1 LLKFKSNLAF
11 QNRKYIFM
19 NQVKTNLL
27 KYLMMPLALICYA
40 FQVQAQNV
48 SVSGKV
54 IDATTSNP
62 IEGASVSVKNG
73 KKTLTNAAGTFTISA
88 AKGTSISVS
97 YVGFQSATAI
107 VSGTEL
113 LIKLVPSVEN
123 LEDVVVTGLGVKKD
137 VKKLGYSV
145 QEVKGA
151 DLVKAREPNPVNGL
165 VGKVAGLDV
174 AINQELLAAPNVS
187 LRGYNISLYVVDGI
201 PVTSDTW
208 NLSPDDI
215 ESYTVLKGLAA
226 TAIYGSRAQNGAIL
240 ITTKKAKKNDKGY
253 TIEFNTS
260 TQVNKG
266 FIALPKTQALYG
278 GGDYSQYAFG
288 DGKGGGIND
297 GDYDVWGPALN
308 GQLIPQWNSPIDP
321 VTGVRKATPYL
332 PVGVNNLQRFIQA
345 GVLNTNNLSF
355 SAATDRSSIRMSLT
369 NTDQKGI
376 IPNTG
381 LNTVNF
387 NINASYALSKKFKID
402 GNLNYNRQFTDNIPD
417 VSYGPNSVIYTMTV
431 WTGADWNIDDM
442 KSYWQPGKEGVQSKF
457 AEYQRYHNPYFMS
470 YEWLRGHYKNDITGN
485 IALSYKPNNDFE
497 AILRSNISANNVLR
511 TEKMPYSAHPY
522 GRELNRGDYREDVRS
537 LFDNNVEALG
547 KYNHKFNSGINVDAV
562 LGVNARN
569 FNYQSSF
576 TTTDYLNVP
585 GLYSFANS
593 LNAIKAY
600 NFHSDMLVLSSY
612 YSAGVEFGKYFTLTT
627 TGRVDKSSTLL
638 INNNTYFYPSFSG
651 ASVISDYVK
660 LPEAISFLKVRA
672 SYASAKSPNTQQYI
686 GPAGYPLGYGQP
698 YVSVYGGP
706 SYSLSNPAY
715 SINTV
720 YNGTTGASAPLNAID
735 SSIKSSQVTS
745 VEYGFD
751 VKFLKNRI
759 GLAATFFDNI
769 NGPGI
774 RNFPISE
781 TTGITAFTT
790 NAIKTE
796 VKGAEISL
804 SGSPLRNPKGL
815 NWDVV
820 ANWSTFVERY
830 KDLPSNFA
838 NYQFQQGDRVDKI
851 YASVTAKTAD
861 GQVINNSAGYP
872 IYLPKAQYVG
882 HADADW
888 SWSIYN
894 KFNYKAFTFAFQ
906 FDGKVGGVVQ
916 DRVMRKGIEGGSNIF
931 TVEGAVGQAR
941 AYEAAHYNDPGFKGT
956 YVGEGVQISNG
967 KAITYDPTTG
977 VITNL
982 SALQFSK
989 NTGVVNYIQD
999 YVSSFFNDFE
1009 HTSVSK
1015 TYGKLREVVITYTLP
1030 KELISKKSFI
1040 SKVDVSLVGRNL
1052 LYFFPDRFKD
1062 MDIDQY
1068 SGRDYNSSNSKEYN
1082 LQTPTTR
1089 SYGINL
1095 NIVF

>member
-1 LLKFKSNLAF
+1 
-11 QNRKYIFM
+11 M
-19 NQVKTNLL
+19 NQVKSNLL
-27 KYLMMPLALICYA
+27 KYLMMPLALICFA
-40 FQVQAQNV
+40 FQVQAQN
-48 SVSGKV
+48 VSGKV
-54 IDATTSNP
+54 IDATTSLAVQ
-62 IEGASVSVKNG
+62 GASVSVKNG
-73 KKTLTNAAGTFTISA
+73 KKALTNAAGEFTIVA
-88 AKGTSISVS
+88 AKGTTLSVS
-97 YVGFQSATAI
+97 FVGYQTAQ
-107 VSGTEL
+107 VAVNGAEVL
-113 LIKLVPSVEN
+113 VKLVPTVEN

-174 AINQELLAAPNVS
+174 AINREILAAPNVS

-253 TIEFNTS
+253 TIEFNSS
-260 TQVNKG
+260 TQIDKG

-321 VTGVRKATPYL
+321 ITGVRKATPYL
-332 PVGVNNLQRFIQA
+332 PVGVNNLSRFIQA

-355 SAATDRSSIRMSLT
+355 SAATDRSSIRMSMT

-387 NINASYALSKKFKID
+387 NINASYALSKKFKVE

-417 VSYGPNSVIYTMTV
+417 VSYGPNSVIYSMTI

-511 TEKMPYSAHPY
+511 NEKMPYSAHPY

-547 KYNHKFNSGINVDAV
+547 KYNHKFNNGINVDAV

-569 FNYQSSF
+569 FTYQSSF

-600 NFHSDMLVLSSY
+600 NYHSDMLVLSSY

-651 ASVISDYVK
+651 ATVISDYVK
-660 LPEAISFLKVRA
+660 LPEVISFLKVRA

-686 GPAGYPLGYGQP
+686 GPAAYPLGYGNP

-735 SSIKSSQVTS
+735 SSIKSSEVTS

-774 RNFPISE
+774 RNFPISQ

-804 SGSPLRNPKGL
+804 SGSPLRNAKGL

-820 ANWSTFVERY
+820 ANWSTFKETY

-838 NYQFQQGDRVDKI
+838 SYQFQQGDRVDKI
-851 YASVTAKTAD
+851 YAGVTAKTAD

-894 KFNYKAFTFAFQ
+894 KFNYKAFSLAFQ

-931 TVEGAVGQAR
+931 TVQGAVGVAR

-1015 TYGKLREVVITYTLP
+1015 TYGKLREVVLTYSLP
-1030 KELISKKSFI
+1030 KELIGKKSFI

>member
-1 LLKFKSNLAF
+1 MNFSIYFSAS
-11 QNRKYIFM
+11 NRKKLFM

-27 KYLMMPLALICYA
+27 KYLMMPLALICFA
-40 FQVQAQNV
+40 FQVHAQNV

-62 IEGASVSVKNG
+62 IEGASVIVKNG
-73 KKTLTNAAGTFTISA
+73 KGTTTNASGNFTINA
-88 AKGTSISVS
+88 AKGTSVTVS
-97 YVGFQSATAI
+97 YVGFQNAQ
-107 VSGTEL
+107 VVVNGTEL
-113 LIKLVPSVEN
+113 LVKLIPASVN
-123 LEDVVVTGLGVKKD
+123 LEDVVVTGLGVKKET
-137 VKKLGYSV
+137 KKLGYSV
-145 QEVKGA
+145 QEVKGS

-174 AINQELLAAPNVS
+174 AINREMLASPNVS

-253 TIEFNTS
+253 TIEFNSS
-260 TQVNKG
+260 TQVDKG

-308 GQLIPQWNSPIDP
+308 GQLIQQWNSPIDP
-321 VTGVRKATPYL
+321 ITGIRKATPYL
-332 PVGVNNLQRFIQA
+332 PVGVDNLSRFIQA
-345 GVLNTNNLSF
+345 GVLSTNNLSF
-355 SAATDRSSIRMSLT
+355 SSATDRSSVRMSLSNT
-369 NTDQKGI
+369 NQKGI
-376 IPNTG
+376 IPNTK
-381 LNTVNF
+381 LNTINF
-387 NINASYALSKKFKID
+387 NMNASYNLSSKFKIE
-402 GNLNYNRQFTDNIPD
+402 GNLNYNRQFSPNTPD
-417 VSYGPNSVIYTMTV
+417 VSYGPNSVIYSVTV

-442 KSYWQPGKEGVQSKF
+442 RDYWQKGKEGVQSKF

-470 YEWLRGHYKNDITGN
+470 YEWLRGHYKNDVTGN
-485 IALSYKPNNDFE
+485 IALSYKPNTDFE
-497 AILRSNISANNVLR
+497 AIVRTNFSTNNLLR
-511 TEKMPYSAHPY
+511 TEKLPYSAHPY

-537 LFDNNVEALG
+537 LFDNNVEALA
-547 KYNHKFNSGINVDAV
+547 KYNHQFKNDIVLDAV
-562 LGVNARN
+562 AGVNARN
-569 FNYQSSF
+569 FSYQSSF

-593 LNAIKAY
+593 LNAVKAY
-600 NFHSDMLVLSSY
+600 NFNSNMLVLSSY
-612 YSAGVEFGKYFTLTT
+612 YQAGVELGKYLTLTT

-638 INNNTYFYPSFSG
+638 INNNTYFYPSFSA

-660 LPEAISFLKVRA
+660 LPDAISFLKVRA
-672 SYASAKSPNTQQYI
+672 SYASAKSPNTSQYI
-686 GPAGYPLGYGQP
+686 GPAGYPVGYGQP

-715 SINTV
+715 SIGTV
-720 YNGTTGASAPLNAID
+720 YNNGTGASAPLNAID

-745 VEYGFD
+745 TEFGMD

-759 GLAATFFDNI
+759 GLSATYFNNI

-774 RNFPISE
+774 RNFPISQ

-790 NAIKTE
+790 NAIKTQ
-796 VKGAEISL
+796 VKGAELSL
-804 SGSPLRNPKGL
+804 TGSPLRNPKGL
-815 NWDVV
+815 NWDIMI
-820 ANWSTFVERY
+820 NWSTFKETY
-830 KDLPSNFA
+830 KELPSNFES
-838 NYQFQQGDRVDKI
+838 YQFHQGDRVDKI
-851 YASVTAKTAD
+851 YAGVTAKTAD

-872 IYLPKAQYVG
+872 VYLPKAQYVG
-882 HADADW
+882 NADADW
-888 SWSIYN
+888 SWSVYN
-894 KFNYKAFTFAFQ
+894 KFNYKSFSFSFQ

-931 TVEGAVGQAR
+931 TAEGAVGVAR
-941 AYEAAHYNDPGFKGT
+941 AYEAAHYNDANFKGT

-967 KAITYDPTTG
+967 KAITYDPVTG

-982 SALQFSK
+982 SALQFTK
-989 NTGVVNYIQD
+989 NTGVAKYIQD

-1015 TYGKLREVVITYTLP
+1015 TYGKLREVVLTYSLP
-1030 KELISKKSFI
+1030 KELIGKKSFV
-1040 SKVDVSLVGRNL
+1040 SKVDISLVGRNL
-1052 LYFFPDRFKD
+1052 LYFFPERFKD

-1068 SGRDYNSSNSKEYN
+1068 AGRDYNSGNSKEYN

>member
-1 LLKFKSNLAF
+1 
-11 QNRKYIFM
+11 M

-27 KYLMMPLALICYA
+27 KYLMMPLALICFA
-40 FQVQAQNV
+40 FQVHAQNV

-54 IDATTSNP
+54 VDATTSNA
-62 IEGASVSVKNG
+62 IEGASVSAKNG
-73 KKTLTNAAGTFTISA
+73 KKTLTSAAGTFVLNVTKGSA
-88 AKGTSISVS
+88 ISVS
-97 YVGFQSATAI
+97 YVGYQTAQ
-107 VSGTEL
+107 VVVNGTDVL
-113 LIKLVPSVEN
+113 VKLIPSTEK
-123 LEDVVVTGLGVKKD
+123 LEDVVVTGLGVKKET
-137 VKKLGYSV
+137 KKLGYAV

-151 DLVKAREPNPVNGL
+151 DLIKAREPNPINGL

-174 AINQELLAAPNVS
+174 AINREMLARPNVS

-240 ITTKKAKKNDKGY
+240 ITTKKAKKSDKGY
-253 TIEFNTS
+253 TIEYNSS
-260 TQVNKG
+260 TQVDKG
-266 FIALPKTQALYG
+266 FIALPRTQALYG

-308 GQLIPQWNSPIDP
+308 GQPIPQWNSPIDP

-345 GVLNTNNLSF
+345 GVLSTNNLSF
-355 SAATDRSSIRMSLT
+355 SSATDRSNVRMSLS
-369 NTDQKGI
+369 NTYQKGI
-376 IPNTG
+376 IPNTK
-381 LNTVNF
+381 LNTINF
-387 NINASYALSKKFKID
+387 NLNASYNLSSKFKIE
-402 GNLNYNRQFTDNIPD
+402 GNLNYNRQFSPNTPD
-417 VSYGPNSVIYTMTV
+417 VSYGPNSVIYSVTV

-442 KSYWQPGKEGVQSKF
+442 RDYWQKGKEGVQSKF

-470 YEWLRGHYKNDITGN
+470 YEWLRGHYKNDVTGN
-485 IALSYKPNNDFE
+485 IALSYKPTNDFE
-497 AILRSNISANNVLR
+497 AILRTNISTNNLLR
-511 TEKMPYSAHPY
+511 TEKLPYSAHPY

-537 LFDNNVEALG
+537 LFDNNVEALA
-547 KYNHKFNSGINVDAV
+547 KYNHKFNNGIVVDAV
-562 LGVNARN
+562 GGVNVRN
-569 FNYQSSF
+569 FTDQSSF

-600 NFHSDMLVLSSY
+600 NYNSNMLVLSSY
-612 YSAGVEFGKYFTLTT
+612 YQAGIELGKYLTLTT

-638 INNNTYFYPSFSG
+638 INNNTYFYPSFSA

-660 LPEAISFLKVRA
+660 LPEVISFLKVRG
-672 SYASAKSPNTQQYI
+672 SYASAKSPNTSQYI
-686 GPAGYPLGYGQP
+686 GPAGYPVGYGQP

-715 SINTV
+715 SIGTV
-720 YNGTTGASAPLNAID
+720 YNNGTGASAPLNAID
-735 SSIKSSQVTS
+735 SNIKSSQVTS
-745 VEYGFD
+745 TEFGMD
-751 VKFLKNRI
+751 IKFLKNRL
-759 GLAATFFDNI
+759 GFSATYFNNI

-774 RNFPISE
+774 RNFPISQ

-790 NAIKTE
+790 NAIKTQ
-796 VKGAEISL
+796 VRGAELSL
-804 SGSPLRNPKGL
+804 MGSPLRSAKGL
-815 NWDVV
+815 NWDVLV
-820 ANWSTFVERY
+820 NWSTFKETY
-830 KDLPSNFA
+830 KELPINFES
-838 NYQFQQGDRVDKI
+838 YQFHQGDRVDKI
-851 YASVTAKTAD
+851 YAGVTAKTAD

-882 HADADW
+882 NADADW
-888 SWSIYN
+888 SWSFYN
-894 KFNYKAFTFAFQ
+894 KFNYKSFSFAFQ

-916 DRVMRKGIEGGSNIF
+916 DRVMRKGIEGGSHIS
-931 TVEGAVGQAR
+931 TVQGAVGVAR

-982 SALQFSK
+982 GSLQFTK
-989 NTGVVNYIQD
+989 NTGVINYIQD

-1015 TYGKLREVVITYTLP
+1015 TYGKLREVVITYSLP
-1030 KELISKKSFI
+1030 KELIGKRSFV
-1040 SKVDVSLVGRNL
+1040 SKVDISLVGRNL

-1068 SGRDYNSSNSKEYN
+1068 SGRDYNSGNSKEYN

>member
-1 LLKFKSNLAF
+1 
-11 QNRKYIFM
+11 M
-19 NQVKTNLL
+19 NQVKVNLL
-27 KYLMMPLALICYA
+27 KYLMMPLALVCFA
-40 FQVQAQNV
+40 FQVHAQNV
-48 SVSGKV
+48 SINGKV
-54 IDATTSNP
+54 MDATTSNP

-73 KKTLTNAAGTFTISA
+73 NKTTSNSTGSFTISA
-88 AKGTSISVS
+88 AKGNSITVS
-97 YVGFQSATAI
+97 FVGYQTAQVVVNGADLTVKLIPATQ
-107 VSGTEL
+107 
-113 LIKLVPSVEN
+113 N

-145 QEVKGA
+145 QEVKGEN
-151 DLVKAREPNPVNGL
+151 LVKAREPNPINGL

-174 AINQELLAAPNVS
+174 AINREMLAAPNVS
-187 LRGYNISLYVVDGI
+187 LRGYNISLYVIDGI

-240 ITTKKAKKNDKGY
+240 ITTKRAKKNDKGY
-253 TIEFNTS
+253 TIEFNSS
-260 TQVNKG
+260 TQVDKG

-321 VTGVRKATPYL
+321 VTGVRKATPYNA
-332 PVGVNNLQRFIQA
+332 VGVDNLSRFIQA
-345 GVLNTNNLSF
+345 GVLSTNNLSF
-355 SAATDRSSIRMSLT
+355 SSATDRSNVRMSLSNT
-369 NTDQKGI
+369 NQKGI
-376 IPNTG
+376 IPNTK
-381 LNTVNF
+381 LNTINF
-387 NINASYALSKKFKID
+387 NLNASYNLSSKFKID
-402 GNLNYNRQFTDNIPD
+402 GSLNYNRQFSPNTPD
-417 VSYGPNSVIYTMTV
+417 VSYGPNSVIYSVTV

-442 KSYWQPGKEGVQSKF
+442 KDYWQKGKEGVQSKF

-470 YEWLRGHYKNDITGN
+470 YEWLRGHYKNDVTGN
-485 IALSYKPNNDFE
+485 IALSYKPNTDFE
-497 AILRSNISANNVLR
+497 AILRTNISSYNLLR
-511 TEKMPYSAHPY
+511 SEKMPYSAHPY

-537 LFDNNVEALG
+537 LFDNNVEALA
-547 KYNHKFNSGINVDAV
+547 KYNHKFSKDIVVDAV
-562 LGVNARN
+562 AGLNARN
-569 FNYQSSF
+569 FTYQSSF

-593 LNAIKAY
+593 LNAVKAY
-600 NFHSDMLVLSSY
+600 NYHSDMLVLSSY
-612 YSAGVEFGKYFTLTT
+612 YQAAVEFGKYLTLTT

-638 INNNTYFYPSFSG
+638 INNNTYFYPSISA

-660 LPEAISFLKVRA
+660 MPEFISFLKVRA
-672 SYASAKSPNTQQYI
+672 SYASAKSPNTSTYA
-686 GPAGYPLGYGQP
+686 GPAGYPVGYGQP

-715 SINTV
+715 SIGTV
-720 YNGTTGASAPLNAID
+720 YNNNTGASAPLNAID
-735 SSIKSSQVTS
+735 SAIKSSQVTS
-745 VEYGFD
+745 TEYGFD
-751 VKFLKNRI
+751 VKVLKNRL
-759 GLAATFFDNI
+759 GLAATFFNNI

-774 RNFPISE
+774 RNFPISQ

-790 NAIKTE
+790 NAIKTQ

-815 NWDVV
+815 NWDVMF
-820 ANWSTFVERY
+820 NWSTFVETY
-830 KDLPSNFA
+830 KELPSNFES
-838 NYQFQQGDRVDKI
+838 YQFHQGDRVDKLF
-851 YASVTAKTAD
+851 AGVTAKTAD

-872 IYLPKAQYVG
+872 VYLPKAQYVG
-882 HADADW
+882 NADADW
-888 SWSIYN
+888 SWSVYN
-894 KFNYKAFTFAFQ
+894 KFNYKAFSFAFQ
-906 FDGKVGGVVQ
+906 FDGKVGGKVQ

-931 TVEGAVGQAR
+931 TAEGAVGLAR
-941 AYEAAHYNDPGFKGT
+941 AYEAAHYNDAGFKGT

-967 KAITYDPTTG
+967 TAIKYDPVTG

-982 SALQFSK
+982 SSLQFTK
-989 NTGVVNYIQD
+989 NTGVAKYIQD

-1015 TYGKLREVVITYTLP
+1015 TYGKLREVVITYSLP
-1030 KELISKKSFI
+1030 KELIGKKSFV
-1040 SKVDVSLVGRNL
+1040 SKVDISLVGRNL
-1052 LYFFPDRFKD
+1052 LYFFPERFKD

-1068 SGRDYNSSNSKEYN
+1068 AGRDYNSGNSREYN

>member
-1 LLKFKSNLAF
+1 
-11 QNRKYIFM
+11 M
-19 NQVKTNLL
+19 NQVKTKFLL
-27 KYLMMPLALICYA
+27 KYLMMPLALIS
-40 FQVQAQNV
+40 FVFTLNAQNLNV
-48 SVSGKV
+48 TGKV
-54 IDATTSNP
+54 IDATTANA
-62 IEGASVSVKNG
+62 IEGASITLKGGNKTTSNANG
-73 KKTLTNAAGTFTISA
+73 IFIINASKGSA
-88 AKGTSISVS
+88 ISVS
-97 YVGFQSATAI
+97 FIGYQTTQLI
-107 VSGTEL
+107 VNGSDL
-113 LIKLVPSVEN
+113 LVKLTPSIEK

-137 VKKLGYSV
+137 AKKLGYSV
-145 QEVKGA
+145 QEVKGS

-174 AINQELLAAPNVS
+174 AINREMLASPNVS

-240 ITTKKAKKNDKGY
+240 ITTKRAKKNDKGY
-253 TIEFNTS
+253 TIEFNSS
-260 TQVNKG
+260 TQVDKG
-266 FIALPKTQALYG
+266 FIALPKTQSLYG

-321 VTGVRKATPYL
+321 ITGARRATPYL
-332 PVGVNNLQRFIQA
+332 PVGVNNLSRFIQA
-345 GVLNTNNLSF
+345 GVLSTNNISF
-355 SAATDRSSIRMSLT
+355 SSATDRSNVRMSLSNT
-369 NTDQKGI
+369 NQQGI
-376 IPNTG
+376 IPNTK
-381 LNTVNF
+381 LNTINF
-387 NINASYALSKKFKID
+387 NLNASYNLSSKFKID
-402 GNLNYNRQFTDNIPD
+402 GSLNYNRQFSPNTPD
-417 VSYGPNSVIYTMTV
+417 VSYGPNSVIYSVTV

-442 KSYWQPGKEGVQSKF
+442 KDYWQKGKEGVQSKF

-470 YEWLRGHYKNDITGN
+470 YEWLRGHYKNDVTGN
-485 IALSYKPNNDFE
+485 VALSYKPNTDFE
-497 AILRSNISANNVLR
+497 AILRTNFSAYNLLR
-511 TEKMPYSAHPY
+511 NEKLPYSAHPY

-547 KYNHKFNSGINVDAV
+547 KYNHKFSNNIVVDAV
-562 LGVNARN
+562 AGVNARN
-569 FNYQSSF
+569 FTYQSSF

-593 LNAIKAY
+593 LNAVKAY
-600 NFHSDMLVLSSY
+600 NYHSDMLVLSSY
-612 YSAGVEFGKYFTLTT
+612 YQAGVELGKYLTLTT

-638 INNNTYFYPSFSG
+638 INNNTYFYPSFSA

-660 LPEAISFLKVRA
+660 MPEIISFLKVRA
-672 SYASAKSPNTQQYI
+672 SYASAKSPNTSSYV
-686 GPAGYPLGYGQP
+686 GPAGYPVGYGQP

-715 SINTV
+715 SIGTV
-720 YNGTTGASAPLNAID
+720 YNNNTGASAPLNAID

-745 VEYGFD
+745 TEFGFD
-751 VKFLKNRI
+751 VKVLRNRL
-759 GLAATFFDNI
+759 GLSATFFNNI

-790 NAIKTE
+790 NAIKTQ
-796 VKGAEISL
+796 VSGAEISL
-804 SGSPLRNPKGL
+804 TGSPLRNPKGL
-815 NWDVV
+815 NWDIV
-820 ANWSTFVERY
+820 ANWSTFKETY
-830 KDLPSNFA
+830 KELPSNFES
-838 NYQFQQGDRVDKI
+838 YQFHQGDRVDKL
-851 YASVTAKTAD
+851 YAGVTAKTAD

-872 IYLPKAQYVG
+872 VYLPKAQYVG
-882 HADADW
+882 NADADW
-888 SWSIYN
+888 SWSVYN

-906 FDGKVGGVVQ
+906 FDGKVGGMVQ

-931 TVEGAVGQAR
+931 TVQGAVGAAR

-967 KAITYDPTTG
+967 TSIKYDPVTG

-989 NTGVVNYIQD
+989 NTGIVNYIQD

-1015 TYGKLREVVITYTLP
+1015 TYGKLREVVITYSLP
-1030 KELISKKSFI
+1030 KEMIGKKSFI
-1040 SKVDVSLVGRNL
+1040 SKVDISLVGRNL

-1068 SGRDYNSSNSKEYN
+1068 SGRDYNSSNSREYN

>member
-1 LLKFKSNLAF
+1 
-11 QNRKYIFM
+11 
-19 NQVKTNLL
+19 
-27 KYLMMPLALICYA
+27 MPLALIS
-40 FQVQAQNV
+40 FVFTLNAQNLNV
-48 SVSGKV
+48 TGKV
-54 IDATTSNP
+54 IDATTANA
-62 IEGASVSVKNG
+62 IEGASITLKGGNKTTSNANG
-73 KKTLTNAAGTFTISA
+73 IFIINASKGSA
-88 AKGTSISVS
+88 ISVS
-97 YVGFQSATAI
+97 FIGYQTTQLI
-107 VSGTEL
+107 VNGSDL
-113 LIKLVPSVEN
+113 LVKLTPSIEK

-137 VKKLGYSV
+137 AKKLGYSV
-145 QEVKGA
+145 QEVKGS

-174 AINQELLAAPNVS
+174 AINREMLASPNVS

-240 ITTKKAKKNDKGY
+240 ITTKRAKKNDKGY
-253 TIEFNTS
+253 TIEFNSS
-260 TQVNKG
+260 TQVDKG
-266 FIALPKTQALYG
+266 FIALPKTQSLYG

-321 VTGVRKATPYL
+321 ITGARRATPYL
-332 PVGVNNLQRFIQA
+332 PVGVNNLSRFIQA
-345 GVLNTNNLSF
+345 GVLSTNNISF
-355 SAATDRSSIRMSLT
+355 SSATDRSNVRMSLSNT
-369 NTDQKGI
+369 NQQGI
-376 IPNTG
+376 IPNTK
-381 LNTVNF
+381 LNTINF
-387 NINASYALSKKFKID
+387 NLNASYNLSSKFKID
-402 GNLNYNRQFTDNIPD
+402 GSLNYNRQFSPNTPD
-417 VSYGPNSVIYTMTV
+417 VSYGPNSVIYSVTV

-442 KSYWQPGKEGVQSKF
+442 KDYWQKGKEGVQSKF

-470 YEWLRGHYKNDITGN
+470 YEWLRGHYKNDVTGN
-485 IALSYKPNNDFE
+485 VALSYKPNTDFE
-497 AILRSNISANNVLR
+497 AILRTNFSTYNLLR
-511 TEKMPYSAHPY
+511 NEKLPYSAHPY

-547 KYNHKFNSGINVDAV
+547 KYNHKFSNNIVVDAV
-562 LGVNARN
+562 AGVNARN
-569 FNYQSSF
+569 FTYQSSF

-593 LNAIKAY
+593 LNAVKAY
-600 NFHSDMLVLSSY
+600 NYHSDMLVLSSY
-612 YSAGVEFGKYFTLTT
+612 YQAGVELGKYLTLTT

-638 INNNTYFYPSFSG
+638 INNNTYFYPSFSA

-660 LPEAISFLKVRA
+660 MPEIISFLKVRA
-672 SYASAKSPNTQQYI
+672 SYASAKSPNTSSYV
-686 GPAGYPLGYGQP
+686 GPAGYPVGYGQP

-715 SINTV
+715 SIGTV
-720 YNGTTGASAPLNAID
+720 YNNNTGASAPLNAID

-745 VEYGFD
+745 TEFGFD
-751 VKFLKNRI
+751 VKVLRNRL
-759 GLAATFFDNI
+759 GLSATFFNNI

-774 RNFPISE
+774 RNFPISQ

-790 NAIKTE
+790 NAIKTQ
-796 VKGAEISL
+796 VSGAEISL
-804 SGSPLRNPKGL
+804 TGSPLRNPKGL
-815 NWDVV
+815 NWDIV
-820 ANWSTFVERY
+820 ANWSTFKETY
-830 KDLPSNFA
+830 KELPSNFES
-838 NYQFQQGDRVDKI
+838 YQFHQGDRVDKL
-851 YASVTAKTAD
+851 YAGVTAKTAD

-872 IYLPKAQYVG
+872 VYLPKAQYVG
-882 HADADW
+882 NADADW
-888 SWSIYN
+888 SWSVYN

-906 FDGKVGGVVQ
+906 FDGKVGGMVQ

-931 TVEGAVGQAR
+931 TVQGAVGAAR

-967 KAITYDPTTG
+967 TSIKYDPVTG

-989 NTGVVNYIQD
+989 NTGIVNYIQD

-1015 TYGKLREVVITYTLP
+1015 TYGKLREVVITYSLP
-1030 KELISKKSFI
+1030 KEMIGKKSFI
-1040 SKVDVSLVGRNL
+1040 SKVDISLVGRNL

-1068 SGRDYNSSNSKEYN
+1068 SGRDYNSSNSREYN

>member
-1 LLKFKSNLAF
+1 MPTALLCF
-11 QNRKYIFM
+11 
-19 NQVKTNLL
+19 
-27 KYLMMPLALICYA
+27 A
-40 FQVQAQNV
+40 FQVHAQNV
-48 SVSGKV
+48 SISGKV

-62 IEGASVSVKNG
+62 IEGASISVKNG
-73 KKTLTNAAGTFTISA
+73 NKTTSNANGSFTISA
-88 AKGTSISVS
+88 AKGTSITFSFVGYQTAQVVVNGADLTVKLLSVT
-97 YVGFQSATAI
+97 Q
-107 VSGTEL
+107 
-113 LIKLVPSVEN
+113 N
-123 LEDVVVTGLGVKKD
+123 LEEVVVTGLGVKKD
-137 VKKLGYSV
+137 AKKLGYSV

-151 DLVKAREPNPVNGL
+151 DLVKAREANPVNGL

-215 ESYTVLKGLAA
+215 ESYTILKGLAA

-253 TIEFNTS
+253 TIEFNSS
-260 TQVNKG
+260 TQLNKG
-266 FIALPKTQALYG
+266 FIALPKSQALYG

-321 VTGVRKATPYL
+321 ITGIRKGTPYL
-332 PVGVNNLQRFIQA
+332 PVGKNNLERFIQD
-345 GVLNTNNLSF
+345 GILNTNNLSF
-355 SAATDRSSIRMSLT
+355 SAATDRSSVRMSLT

-387 NINASYALSKKFKID
+387 NINASYALSKKFKIE

-417 VSYGPNSVIYTMTV
+417 VAYGPNSVIYSMTI
-431 WTGADWNIDDM
+431 WTGADWNVDDM

-470 YEWLRGHYKNDITGN
+470 YEWPRGHYKNDVTGN

-497 AILRSNISANNVLR
+497 AIVRSNISSNNTLR
-511 TEKMPYSAHPY
+511 NEKMPYSAHPY

-547 KYNHKFNSGINVDAV
+547 KYNHKFSNGINLDAV
-562 LGVNARN
+562 AGVNARN
-569 FNYQSSF
+569 FTYQSSF
-576 TTTDYLNVP
+576 TSTDYLNVP

-600 NFHSDMLVLSSY
+600 NYHSDMLVLSSY
-612 YSAGVEFGKYFTLTT
+612 YSASVDFGKYLSLTT

-638 INNNTYFYPSFSG
+638 INNNTYFYPSFSA
-651 ASVISDYVK
+651 ASVVSDYVK
-660 LPEAISFLKVRA
+660 MPEVISFLKVRA

-686 GPAGYPLGYGQP
+686 GPAGYPIGYGSP

-715 SINTV
+715 SIGTV
-720 YNGTTGASAPLNAID
+720 YNNNTGASAPLNAID
-735 SSIKSSQVTS
+735 SNIKSSEVTS
-745 VEYGFD
+745 TEFGFD
-751 VKFLKNRI
+751 VKFIKNRI
-759 GLAATFFDNI
+759 GLSATFFDNI

-774 RNFPISE
+774 RDFPISQ

-796 VKGAEISL
+796 VMGAEISL
-804 SGSPLRNPKGL
+804 TGSPLRSAKGL
-815 NWDVV
+815 NWDIV
-820 ANWSTFVERY
+820 ANWSTFKETY

-838 NYQFQQGDRVDKI
+838 SYQFKQGDRVDKLF
-851 YASVTAKTAD
+851 AGVTAKTAD

-872 IYLPKAQYVG
+872 VYLPKAQYVG
-882 HADADW
+882 NADADW
-888 SWSIYN
+888 SWSVYN
-894 KFNYKAFTFAFQ
+894 KFNYKSWSFAFQ

-931 TVEGAVGQAR
+931 TVEGAVGAAR

-956 YVGEGVQISNG
+956 YVGEGVQIKNG
-967 KAITYDPTTG
+967 KSIVYDPITG

-982 SALQFSK
+982 ADLQFTK
-989 NTGVVNYIQD
+989 NTGVVQYIQD

-1015 TYGKLREVVITYTLP
+1015 TYGKLREVVITYSLP
-1030 KELISKKSFI
+1030 KELIGKKSFI
-1040 SKVDVSLVGRNL
+1040 SKVDISLVGRNL

-1068 SGRDYNSSNSKEYN
+1068 SGRDYNSGNSREYN

>member
-1 LLKFKSNLAF
+1 
-11 QNRKYIFM
+11 M

-27 KYLMMPLALICYA
+27 KYLMMPLALICFA
-40 FQVQAQNV
+40 FQVHAQNV

-62 IEGASVSVKNG
+62 IEGASVTVKNG
-73 KKTLTNAAGTFTISA
+73 KKTLTSAAGTFTISA
-88 AKGTSISVS
+88 AKGTNITVT
-97 YVGFQSATAI
+97 YVGFQSATA
-107 VSGTEL
+107 VVNGTEL

-174 AINQELLAAPNVS
+174 AINREILAAPNVS

-260 TQVNKG
+260 TQIDKG
-266 FIALPKTQALYG
+266 FIALPKSQALYG

-387 NINASYALSKKFKID
+387 NINASYALSKKFKVD

-417 VSYGPNSVIYTMTV
+417 VSYGPNSVIYSMTI

-569 FNYQSSF
+569 FTYQSSF

-600 NFHSDMLVLSSY
+600 NYHSDMLVLSSY

-651 ASVISDYVK
+651 ATVISDYVK
-660 LPEAISFLKVRA
+660 LPEVISFLKVRA

-686 GPAGYPLGYGQP
+686 GPAAYPIGYGNP

-774 RNFPISE
+774 RNYPISQ

-804 SGSPLRNPKGL
+804 SGSPLRNAKGL

-830 KDLPSNFA
+830 KELPSNFA

-851 YASVTAKTAD
+851 YSSVTAKTAD

-931 TVEGAVGQAR
+931 TVQGAVGVAR

-1030 KELISKKSFI
+1030 KELIGKKSFI

>member
-1 LLKFKSNLAF
+1 MNFSIYFSAS
-11 QNRKYIFM
+11 NRKKLFM

-27 KYLMMPLALICYA
+27 KYLMMPLALICFA
-40 FQVQAQNV
+40 FQVHSQNV

-54 IDATTSNP
+54 IDAATSNP
-62 IEGASVSVKNG
+62 IEGASVIVKNG
-73 KKTLTNAAGTFTISA
+73 KGTTTNASGNFTINA
-88 AKGTSISVS
+88 AKGTSVTVS
-97 YVGFQSATAI
+97 YVGFQNAQ
-107 VSGTEL
+107 VVVNGTEL
-113 LIKLVPSVEN
+113 LVKLIPVSVN
-123 LEDVVVTGLGVKKD
+123 LEEVVVTGLGVKKET
-137 VKKLGYSV
+137 KKLGYSV
-145 QEVKGA
+145 QEVKGS

-174 AINQELLAAPNVS
+174 AINREMLASPNVS

-253 TIEFNTS
+253 TIEFNSS
-260 TQVNKG
+260 TQVDKG

-308 GQLIPQWNSPIDP
+308 GQLIQQWNSPIDP
-321 VTGVRKATPYL
+321 ITGIRKATPYL
-332 PVGVNNLQRFIQA
+332 PVGVDNLSRFIQA
-345 GVLNTNNLSF
+345 GVLSTNNLSF
-355 SAATDRSSIRMSLT
+355 SSATDRSSVRMSLSNT
-369 NTDQKGI
+369 NQKGI
-376 IPNTG
+376 IPNTK
-381 LNTVNF
+381 LNTINF
-387 NINASYALSKKFKID
+387 NMNASYNLSSKFKIE
-402 GNLNYNRQFTDNIPD
+402 GNLNYNRQFSPNTPD
-417 VSYGPNSVIYTMTV
+417 VSYGPNSVIYSVTV

-442 KSYWQPGKEGVQSKF
+442 RDYWQKGKEGVQSKF

-470 YEWLRGHYKNDITGN
+470 YEWLRGHYKNDVTGN
-485 IALSYKPNNDFE
+485 IALSYKPNTDFE
-497 AILRSNISANNVLR
+497 AIVRTNFSTNNLLR
-511 TEKMPYSAHPY
+511 TEKLPYSAHPY

-537 LFDNNVEALG
+537 LFDNNVEALA
-547 KYNHKFNSGINVDAV
+547 KYNHKFKNDIVLDAV
-562 LGVNARN
+562 AGVNARN
-569 FNYQSSF
+569 FTYQSSF

-593 LNAIKAY
+593 LNAVKAY

-612 YSAGVEFGKYFTLTT
+612 YQAGVELGKYLTLTT

-638 INNNTYFYPSFSG
+638 INNNTYFYPSFSA

-660 LPEAISFLKVRA
+660 LPDAISFLKVRA
-672 SYASAKSPNTQQYI
+672 SYASAKSPNTSQYI
-686 GPAGYPLGYGQP
+686 GPAGYPVGYGQP

-715 SINTV
+715 SIGTV
-720 YNGTTGASAPLNAID
+720 YNNGTGASAPLNAID

-745 VEYGFD
+745 TEFGMD

-759 GLAATFFDNI
+759 GLSATYFNNI

-774 RNFPISE
+774 RNFPISQ

-790 NAIKTE
+790 NAIKTQ
-796 VKGAEISL
+796 VKGAELSL
-804 SGSPLRNPKGL
+804 TGSPLRNPKGL
-815 NWDVV
+815 NWDVMV
-820 ANWSTFVERY
+820 NWSTFKETY
-830 KDLPSNFA
+830 KELPSNFES
-838 NYQFQQGDRVDKI
+838 YQFHQGDRVDKI
-851 YASVTAKTAD
+851 YAGVTAKTAD

-872 IYLPKAQYVG
+872 VYLPKAQYVG
-882 HADADW
+882 NADADW
-888 SWSIYN
+888 SWSVYN
-894 KFNYKAFTFAFQ
+894 KFNYKSFSFAFQ

-931 TVEGAVGQAR
+931 TVEGAVGTAR

-967 KAITYDPTTG
+967 KAITYDPVTG

-982 SALQFSK
+982 SALQFTK
-989 NTGVVNYIQD
+989 NTGVAKYIQD
-999 YVSSFFNDFE
+999 YVSSYFNDFE

-1015 TYGKLREVVITYTLP
+1015 TYGKLREVVITYSLP
-1030 KELISKKSFI
+1030 KELIGKKSFI
-1040 SKVDVSLVGRNL
+1040 SKVDISLVGRNL
-1052 LYFFPDRFKD
+1052 LYFFPERFKD

-1068 SGRDYNSSNSKEYN
+1068 AGRDYNSGNSKEYN

>member
-1 LLKFKSNLAF
+1 
-11 QNRKYIFM
+11 M
-19 NQVKTNLL
+19 NQVKINLL
-27 KYLMMPLALICYA
+27 KYLMMPLALICFA
-40 FQVQAQNV
+40 FQVHAQNV
-48 SVSGKV
+48 SGSGKV

-62 IEGASVSVKNG
+62 IEGASVIVKNG
-73 KKTLTNAAGTFTISA
+73 KGTTTNVNGNFTINA
-88 AKGTSISVS
+88 AKGTSITVS
-97 YVGFQSATAI
+97 YVGFQNAQ
-107 VSGTEL
+107 VVFNGTEL
-113 LIKLVPSVEN
+113 LVKLVPASLN
-123 LEDVVVTGLGVKKD
+123 LADVVVTGLGVKKE

-145 QEVKGA
+145 QEVKGS

-174 AINQELLAAPNVS
+174 AINREMLASPNVS
-187 LRGYNISLYVVDGI
+187 LRGYNISLYVIDGI

-240 ITTKKAKKNDKGY
+240 ITTKRAKKSDKGY
-253 TIEFNTS
+253 TIEFNSS
-260 TQVNKG
+260 TQVDKG

-278 GGDYSQYAFG
+278 GGDYSQYSFG

-321 VTGVRKATPYL
+321 VTGIRKATPYL
-332 PVGVNNLQRFIQA
+332 PVGKDNLSRFIEA
-345 GVLNTNNLSF
+345 GVLSTNNLSF
-355 SAATDRSSIRMSLT
+355 SSVTDRSNVRMSLSNT
-369 NTDQKGI
+369 NQKGI
-376 IPNTG
+376 IPNTK
-381 LNTVNF
+381 LNTINF
-387 NINASYALSKKFKID
+387 NLSASYNLSSKFKID
-402 GNLNYNRQFTDNIPD
+402 GSLNYNRQFSPNTPD
-417 VSYGPNSVIYTMTV
+417 VSYGPNSVIYSVTV

-442 KSYWQPGKEGVQSKF
+442 RDYWQKGKEGVQSKF

-470 YEWLRGHYKNDITGN
+470 YEWLRGHYKNDVTGN
-485 IALSYKPNNDFE
+485 IALSYKPNTDFE
-497 AILRSNISANNVLR
+497 AVLRTNISSYNLLR

-537 LFDNNVEALG
+537 LFDNNVEALA
-547 KYNHKFNSGINVDAV
+547 KYNHKFKNDIVFDAV
-562 LGVNARN
+562 AGVNARN
-569 FNYQSSF
+569 FTYQSSF

-600 NFHSDMLVLSSY
+600 NYHSDMLVLSSY
-612 YSAGVEFGKYFTLTT
+612 YQAGVELGKYLTLTT

-638 INNNTYFYPSFSG
+638 INNNTYFYPSISA

-660 LPEAISFLKVRA
+660 MPDLISFLKVRA
-672 SYASAKSPNTQQYI
+672 SYASAKSPNTSAYA
-686 GPAGYPLGYGQP
+686 GPAFYPIGYGDP

-706 SYSLSNPAY
+706 SYSLSNPSY
-715 SINTV
+715 SIGTV
-720 YNGTTGASAPLNAID
+720 YNNNTGASAPLNAID
-735 SSIKSSQVTS
+735 SAIKSSQVTS
-745 VEYGFD
+745 TEFGFD
-751 VKFLKNRI
+751 VKVLNNRL
-759 GLAATFFDNI
+759 GLAATFFNNI

-774 RNFPISE
+774 RNFPISQ

-790 NAIKTE
+790 NAIKTQ
-796 VKGAEISL
+796 VKGAEISIT
-804 SGSPLRNPKGL
+804 GSPLRSATGL
-815 NWDVV
+815 NWDIV
-820 ANWSTFVERY
+820 ANWSTFVETY
-830 KDLPSNFA
+830 KELPSNFE
-838 NYQFQQGDRVDKI
+838 NYQFHQGDRVDKL

-872 IYLPKAQYVG
+872 VYLPKAQYVG
-882 HADADW
+882 NADADW

-894 KFNYKAFTFAFQ
+894 KFNYKSFSFAFQ
-906 FDGKVGGVVQ
+906 FDGKVGGKVQ

-931 TVEGAVGQAR
+931 TAEGAVGVAR

-967 KAITYDPTTG
+967 TAIKYDPVTG

-982 SALQFSK
+982 ADLKFTK
-989 NTGVVNYIQD
+989 NTGVANYIQD

-1015 TYGKLREVVITYTLP
+1015 TYGKLREVVLTYSLP
-1030 KELISKKSFI
+1030 KELIGKKSFI
-1040 SKVDVSLVGRNL
+1040 SKVDISLVGRNL
-1052 LYFFPDRFKD
+1052 LYFFPERFKD

-1068 SGRDYNSSNSKEYN
+1068 SGRNYNSGNSREYN